1 MNSEQQFWKPEP
13 REPWHDWRTFSM
25 LIPVLS
31 SALGACLFLALGFS
45 FTEIAAIPQRVR
57 TGLVIVASFTVAFG
71 SSFGSVGSGIEIF
84 RKVSTQQA
92 KVWDWVSLGIST
104 ATTIAGFA
112 MGFAALL
119 GATADWSRVAV
130 IYGSLVVGTLAALD
144 SSGDMIE
151 LGGLFGSF
159 EERYETWLEE
169 REQWRQTNG
178 VAPSPNGGELEKMT
192 ADFEKMT
199 ARLDAMTKHSDAMT
213 KRIDK
218 MSWPV
223 ARLGDFEKIREEMNG
238 HGIAMTAEQ
247 LEMELDKAQ
256 MRMPSPSTVTR
267 WLQVDQE

>member
-151 LGGLFGSF
+151 LGGLFGSY
-159 EERYETWLEE
+159 EDRYEQWLTE
-169 REQWRQTNG
+169 REQWRAENG
-178 VAPSPNGGELEKMT
+178 QVVGRTDDLVEQLASL
-192 ADFEKMT
+192 
-199 ARLDAMTKHSDAMT
+199 SDAVV
-213 KRIDK
+213 RLAERW
-218 MSWPV
+218 SWPV
-223 ARLGDFEKIREEMNG
+223 ATAADLKRITSNLNGDKSDLTREEVG
-238 HGIAMTAEQ
+238 LILAEHH
-247 LEMELDKAQ
+247 LNL
-256 MRMPSPSTVTR
+256 PSDSTIKRGLKVT
-267 WLQVDQE
+267 QE